1 MLINFI
7 KILLSRFVFVR
18 VLAPV
23 DSRFISSK
31 AGAVVWSQI

>member
-1 MLINFI
+1 MLINFL
-7 KILLSRFVFVR
+7 KMLLSRFVFVR

-23 DSRFISSK
+23 DSLFISGK